1 MAKRI
6 ISIHGS
12 IVTGFAD
19 EVKFEGFAVA
29 ELKKTRVS
37 RILPVHP
44 VKRLFFRTLRLLAN
58 DNSRIASWT
67 RSWKGPWRV
76 QIDKRNYGPF
86 THRHEAIVFEKEKIA
101 ELGKL
106 K

>member
-19 EVKFEGFAVA
+19 ELKFEGLAVG
-29 ELKKTRVS
+29 EVKKQRVS
-37 RILPVHP
+37 RILPIHP
-44 VKRLFFRTLRLLAN
+44 VKRLFFRAIRLMAN
-58 DNSRIASWT
+58 DESRIAAWT
-67 RSWKGPWRV
+67 RSWDGPWQV
-76 QIDKRNYGPF
+76 QIDKKNYGCF
-86 THRHEAIVFEKEKIA
+86 NDRHEAIAFEKQKIA

-106 K
+106 